1 MARTYDAS
9 MTESGPSGNPFEQ
22 LPIFGD
28 LAKLFSGQGP
38 VSWEVA
44 RQIAVLLATEG
55 QPEDNVDPLVRMRYE
70 ELGRVA
76 ELQVAE
82 ATGLATG
89 PGGAVVRVVPVGRGS
104 WAQRGLE
111 AYRPLLE
118 RLAGSLSRTTE
129 EDEAAVEPDAG
140 TELLGS
146 IGRLLGPVL
155 LGMQSGLMVG
165 HLAQRSLGQYDVPI
179 PRPPSDELLVVP
191 DNLDAFGEEWSL
203 PADDLRLWVL
213 LHETLHHA
221 ILGLPHVRDA
231 LSALLDEYVSS
242 FEVDSNSLE
251 GSLGELDLS
260 DPNGL
265 QSLLG
270 NPETLLGAIQT
281 DTQRG
286 LLTRIQALTV
296 PVVGYVDHVL
306 DVVGRRLITSYD
318 MVTEAVRRRRVQ
330 TSEGDRFV
338 ERLLGLELGQPQYER
353 GGEFV
358 RGVLERAGEDG
369 LQQLWR
375 SARDLPTPAEIEAP
389 GLWLA
394 RIELDD

>member
-1 MARTYDAS
+1 
-9 MTESGPSGNPFEQ
+9 
-22 LPIFGD
+22 
-28 LAKLFSGQGP
+28 
-38 VSWEVA
+38 VH
-44 RQIAVLLATEG
+44 VLT
-55 QPEDNVDPLVRMRYE
+55 
-70 ELGRVA
+70 
-76 ELQVAE
+76 
-82 ATGLATG
+82 
-89 PGGAVVRVVPVGRGS
+89 VGRGT
-104 WAQRGLE
+104 WAQRGLD

-118 RLAGSLSRTTE
+118 RLAGSLSATS
-129 EDEAAVEPDAG
+129 EDETEAIEPDAG

-165 HLAQRSLGQYDVPI
+165 HLAQRALGQYDVPV

-191 DNLDAFGEEWSL
+191 ANLDAFGEGWSL
-203 PADDLRLWVL
+203 PIDDLRLWVL

-221 ILGLPHVRDA
+221 VLGLPHVRA
-231 LSALLDEYVSS
+231 QLSTLLDEYVSS
-242 FEVDSNSLE
+242 FEVDPNSLE
-251 GSLGELDLS
+251 GSLGELDLG
-260 DPNGL
+260 DPSGL

-306 DVVGRRLITSYD
+306 DVVGRRLITSHD
-318 MVTEAVRRRRVQ
+318 MVTEAVRRRRVE

-338 ERLLGLELGQPQYER
+338 ERLLGLELGQAQYER

-358 RGVLERAGEDG
+358 GGVLERAGEDG
-369 LQQLWR
+369 LRRLWS
-375 SARDLPTPAEIEAP
+375 SARELPTPAEVEAP